1 MQEEYLEYRQVP
13 GSDPPHYEFLCG
25 PKALT
30 ETSKTKVLQF
40 LAKVKDSVNP
50 ALLPQ
55 YEEAW
60 REEVESTGARDAA
73 RAGTSAS
80 TRPGTAA
87 SASLALLLQPLCTPG
102 PHPTAHLALVWSEAC
117 CSLCG

>member
-1 MQEEYLEYRQVP
+1 MFVFQACSFRF
-13 GSDPPHYEFLCG
+13 H

-40 LAKVKDSVNP
+40 LAKVKDSVRP
-50 ALLPQ
+50 ALQPQ

-60 REEVESTGARDAA
+60 REEVESTGARGAA

-87 SASLALLLQPLCTPG
+87 SAAAGRSVSARPGTAASASTGPSALA
-102 PHPTAHLALVWSEAC
+102 TAHPRAES
-117 CSLCG
+117 SRSSRP